1 MPKDNSPGAT
11 LQYTQEMTTRQER
24 ATPQATTSSENSTQT
39 PLCEMSTQTVTAP
52 LEIPSS

>member
-39 PLCEMSTQTVTAP
+39 PLCEISTQIVTAP